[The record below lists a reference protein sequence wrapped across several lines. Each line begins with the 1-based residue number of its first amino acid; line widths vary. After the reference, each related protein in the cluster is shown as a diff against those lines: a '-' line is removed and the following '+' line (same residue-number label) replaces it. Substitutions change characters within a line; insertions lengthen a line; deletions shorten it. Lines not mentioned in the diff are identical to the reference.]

1 MTAEQQAW
9 RFSDSQLDRWRYKSA
24 RGLGEPLL
32 CKETAELIADAR
44 VNYSGRE

>member
-1 MTAEQQAW
+1 MTAELQAW
-9 RFSDSQLDRWRYKSA
+9 RFSDSKSDAGGTKSA

-32 CKETAELIADAR
+32 RKETAELIAEAR